1 MASPSLLTEIRGG
14 TGLITLNRPAI
25 LNAWDRPMRDGIVA
39 ILKEFDADAKLG
51 AIVMTGTGER
61 AFSAGQDLAE
71 AHDFDEDRA
80 EEWIREFET
89 YYDVVRSLTKPFVMA
104 LNGLAAG
111 SAFQVALLA
120 DIRVAHPGV
129 RMGQPEINSGIA
141 SITGPWIM
149 REHLGL
155 SRTVELALT
164 GRLMDADECY
174 RLGLVHHIVPREQ
187 VLAKSLEI
195 AAELSAKAPLAMRL
209 NKAWL
214 REMTEAGF
222 RASIDAAIR
231 AHRRSYGSGEPA
243 RKIDEFF
250 AQRAGDTTG

>member
-1 MASPSLLTEIRGG
+1 MAAPTLLTEIRGG
-14 TGLITLNRPAI
+14 TALITLNRPDV

-39 ILKEFDADAKLG
+39 LLKQFDADAKLG
-51 AIVMTGTGER
+51 AVVMTGAGER

-89 YYDVVRSLTKPFVMA
+89 YYDVVRSLTKPFVLA

-120 DIRVAHPGV
+120 DIRVGHPDV

-164 GRLMDADECY
+164 GRLMDADECH
-174 RLGLVHHIVPREQ
+174 RLGLLHHVVPREQ
-187 VLAKSLEI
+187 VLAKALEI
-195 AAELSAKAPLAMRL
+195 ADELSRKAPLAMRL

-250 AQRAGDTTG
+250 AQRSDKPAG